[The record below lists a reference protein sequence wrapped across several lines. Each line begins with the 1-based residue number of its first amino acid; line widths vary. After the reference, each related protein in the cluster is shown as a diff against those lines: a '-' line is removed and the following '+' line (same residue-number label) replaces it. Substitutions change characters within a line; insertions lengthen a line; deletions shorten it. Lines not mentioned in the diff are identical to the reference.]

1 MFIFNYMIGANYG
14 YMRVSPIG
22 TGNNL
27 HPIVYGFIVI
37 AIFNTLIAFMNALM
51 NRQQKSHAIG

>member
-1 MFIFNYMIGANYG
+1 MIGANYG

-22 TGNNL
+22 IGNNL
-27 HPIVYGFIVI
+27 HQIVYGFVVI